1 MAVVEEGAEFW
12 VKISDDNSVFVVGFD
27 DSMLSGYCVLS
38 KIDDITL
45 ISSDG
50 QKIIFANF
58 EEVFFDE
65 VIPIEVL
72 YVLKSNKDLI
82 VVEYIE

>member
-1 MAVVEEGAEFW
+1 M
-12 VKISDDNSVFVVGFD
+12 VGFD
-27 DSMLSGYCVLS
+27 DGMLSGYCVLS
-38 KIDDITL
+38 KINDITL

-50 QKIIFANF
+50 QKIIFAYF

-72 YVLKSNKDLI
+72 YVLNT
-82 VVEYIE
+82 